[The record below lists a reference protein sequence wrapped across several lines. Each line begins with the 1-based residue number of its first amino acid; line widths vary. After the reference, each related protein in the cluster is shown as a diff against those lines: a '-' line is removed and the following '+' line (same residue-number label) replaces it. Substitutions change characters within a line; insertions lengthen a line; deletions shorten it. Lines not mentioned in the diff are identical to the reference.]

1 MKAWAKEI
9 KQNTLLK
16 WNGLFNF
23 KQKIHLSIES
33 GSYILKTA
41 ETFDELI
48 NSFRLRH
55 EVFYN
60 EFQSLDFDGIDFDK
74 YDAHFDHLIIIHK
87 DSRTVIGTYRV
98 NCLSYS
104 SLSYTESEFNL
115 KSLLDLKG
123 PHLELGRACIHRDH
137 RKGSVLSLLW
147 RGITEY
153 MNLSG
158 ASVLFGCS
166 SIKVT
171 ETNKAALLYRY
182 FAENNMV
189 SSELTAHPTRK
200 FSMPDFDLWYSFYRD
215 GLTEEQ
221 KKEAEMLIPPL
232 LKSYLKHG
240 AKIVGLPALDSD
252 FGCVDFLTVLH
263 KADMTNSL
271 ARRFQVVQ

>member
-33 GSYILKTA
+33 GPYILKTA

-55 EVFYN
+55 DVFYN
-60 EFQSLDFDGIDFDK
+60 EFQGLDLDGIDFDK
-74 YDAHFDHLIIIHK
+74 YDSHFDHLIIIHK
-87 DSRTVIGTYRV
+87 ETKNVIGTYRV
-98 NCLSYS
+98 NCMSYS

-115 KSLLDLKG
+115 KNLFELPG
-123 PHLELGRACIHRDH
+123 PHLELGRACIHLDH

-153 MNLSG
+153 MNLTG
-158 ASVLFGCS
+158 ASLLFGCS

-171 ETNKAALLYRY
+171 ETSKAALLYRY
-182 FAENNMV
+182 MSENNMLATD
-189 SSELTAHPTRK
+189 LTAAPTRK
-200 FSMPDFDLWYSFYRD
+200 FSMPDFDLWYSFYRE
-215 GLTEEQ
+215 GLTDEQ
-221 KKEAEMLIPPL
+221 KKEAEAMIPPL

-240 AKIVGLPALDSD
+240 AKIVGLPALDSE
-252 FGCVDFLTVLH
+252 FSCVDFLTVLR
-263 KADMTNSL
+263 KEDMTNSL